1 MNVSKSLLFLAVTSL
16 LFTGCKENAGESTD
30 TNASTEKII
39 EVAEKPETAS
49 FSIEGMTCSMGCAK
63 AIEKELAETKGV
75 QKATVD
81 FDKKTAIVEFDAAKQ
96 TPEKLMQIVEATA
109 DGKTYKAS
117 EMKTSDQIVQ

>member
-1 MNVSKSLLFLAVTSL
+1 MNFSKSLLFFAVTSL
-16 LFTGCKENAGESTD
+16 LFTSCKENAGETKE
-30 TNASTEKII
+30 TETATEKIV

-81 FDKKTAIVEFDAAKQ
+81 FEKKTAIVEFDAAKQ
-96 TPEKLMQIVEATA
+96 TPEKLMKIVEATA

-117 EMKTSDQIVQ
+117 GMKTSDQMVQ